1 MATSPPPGLPRSCWA
16 KVYAAVGVPAARRAL
31 TRLYAHCAELEVPE
45 LVRLATTVTSWE
57 AEVLAFHDA
66 GRSNGRTEAVNLLI
80 ERHGASVTVSGAS
93 TTTASGSSCA
103 VASRGTLTRSQG
115 SGVPYHA

>member
-1 MATSPPPGLPRSCWA
+1 MG

-45 LVRLATTVTSWE
+45 LVRPATTVTSWE

-80 ERHGASVTVSGAS
+80 EKTRRIGHGLRSFDNYRLRLLLRCGVTWH
-93 TTTASGSSCA
+93 THQ
-103 VASRGTLTRSQG
+103 VARIRGPIPRLI
-115 SGVPYHA
+115 A